1 MTVPTSAAGARDT
14 LDGASR
20 TAQARPVNGDTDRAW
35 LDWWANSA
43 TRLGSIEVELE
54 AGATDAGDTRGR
66 LVADSFGTLED
77 FEFLCS
83 LDPVFSLRFAD
94 GSMVAVRVA
103 ATGDRREVTL
113 HEHEG
118 PAACA
123 FSPRLD
129 V

>member
-1 MTVPTSAAGARDT
+1 
-14 LDGASR
+14 
-20 TAQARPVNGDTDRAW
+20 VNGDTDRAW
-35 LDWWANSA
+35 LDWWANST

-54 AGATDAGDTRGR
+54 VGATDAGEARGR
-66 LVADSFGTLED
+66 LVADGFGTLED

-103 ATGDRREVTL
+103 ATSDRREVTL
-113 HEHEG
+113 HEHDG
-118 PAACA
+118 PASRA
-123 FSPRLD
+123 FTQRLD